1 MKWQLQNLNS
11 EQRQAG
17 ARAALSTLLLAV
29 SLVVTMPSLLKDSLL
44 LVAYVLVGGEILAA
58 AVKNLRHGRL
68 FDENFLMAIA
78 TIGALLIGQFA
89 EAVAVMLFYQIGEF
103 FQDLAVANSKQ
114 SISALLKL
122 RPDFANLVVGPDK
135 INPVKP
141 ELVAVGDLIQVKPGE
156 KVPLDGQVV
165 AGESYLDTAAL
176 TGESQP
182 VLVTV
187 GEEIL
192 SGTVNQSGVLTLKV
206 TKAYGESTVAKIL
219 QLVEAASEKK
229 TKVENFITRFSRI
242 YTPAVV
248 GLAALVA
255 LVPPLALGADWG
267 TWFYRALSVLV
278 ISCPCALVISVPL
291 SYFSGIG
298 AASKV
303 GVLVKGSNYLDVLNQ
318 VQTMVFDKTGTLTKG
333 RFTVSQLLPVHGS
346 SADLLKL
353 AALAEQASPHPIA
366 KALVQAANVKAA
378 AEATE
383 ELVGRGI
390 KATYQGQVLLVGNA
404 KLMAEQAVQGFA
416 PVQATVGTV
425 VYVALAG
432 QYQGAIV
439 VADTVKPDAKATLA
453 GLKASGIGQTVM
465 LTGDNQAT
473 AQAVA
478 AELGVDE
485 VHANLLPADK
495 LTLVHRLQQRRRG
508 KVAFVGD
515 GLNDTPVLAGSDL
528 GIAMGGLGSDAAIE
542 AADLVLMHD
551 NPSAILQVRHIAQK
565 TRRIAQENIAFALL
579 IKLAF
584 LACAAFGVV
593 NLWEAVFAD
602 VGVTLIAVLNALR
615 LLVGVKQPAEDPTGP
630 ARPQPQTVNQ
640 ELA

>member
-17 ARAALSTLLLAV
+17 ARAALSALLLAV
-29 SLVVTMPSLLKDSLL
+29 SLVVAMPSLLKDSLL

-58 AVKNLRHGRL
+58 AVKNLRHGHL

-378 AEATE
+378 AEAPE

-390 KATYQGQVLLVGNA
+390 KASYQGQVLLVGNA

>member
-17 ARAALSTLLLAV
+17 ARAALSALLLAV
-29 SLVVTMPSLLKDSLL
+29 SLLVAMPSLLKDSLL

-255 LVPPLALGADWG
+255 LVPPLALGSDWG

-353 AALAEQASPHPIA
+353 AALAEQTSPHPIA

-630 ARPQPQTVNQ
+630 AHPQPQTVSQ

>member
-1 MKWQLQNLNS
+1 
-11 EQRQAG
+11 
-17 ARAALSTLLLAV
+17 
-29 SLVVTMPSLLKDSLL
+29 
-44 LVAYVLVGGEILAA
+44 
-58 AVKNLRHGRL
+58 
-68 FDENFLMAIA
+68 
-78 TIGALLIGQFA
+78 
-89 EAVAVMLFYQIGEF
+89 
-103 FQDLAVANSKQ
+103 
-114 SISALLKL
+114 
-122 RPDFANLVVGPDK
+122 
-135 INPVKP
+135 
-141 ELVAVGDLIQVKPGE
+141 
-156 KVPLDGQVV
+156 
-165 AGESYLDTAAL
+165 
-176 TGESQP
+176 
-182 VLVTV
+182 
-187 GEEIL
+187 
-192 SGTVNQSGVLTLKV
+192 
-206 TKAYGESTVAKIL
+206 
-219 QLVEAASEKK
+219 
-229 TKVENFITRFSRI
+229 
-242 YTPAVV
+242 
-248 GLAALVA
+248 
-255 LVPPLALGADWG
+255 
-267 TWFYRALSVLV
+267 
-278 ISCPCALVISVPL
+278 
-291 SYFSGIG
+291 
-298 AASKV
+298 
-303 GVLVKGSNYLDVLNQ
+303 
-318 VQTMVFDKTGTLTKG
+318 
-333 RFTVSQLLPVHGS
+333 
-346 SADLLKL
+346 
-353 AALAEQASPHPIA
+353 
-366 KALVQAANVKAA
+366 
-378 AEATE
+378 
-383 ELVGRGI
+383 
-390 KATYQGQVLLVGNA
+390 
-404 KLMAEQAVQGFA
+404 MAEQAVQGFA

-495 LTLVHRLQQRRRG
+495 LTLVRRLQQRRRG

>member
-17 ARAALSTLLLAV
+17 ARAALSALLLAV
-29 SLVVTMPSLLKDSLL
+29 SLVVAMPSLLKDSLL

-353 AALAEQASPHPIA
+353 AAVAEQASPHPIA
-366 KALVQAANVKAA
+366 KALVQAANVKAV

-425 VYVALAG
+425 VYVALAD

-630 ARPQPQTVNQ
+630 AHPQPQTVNQ

>member
-17 ARAALSTLLLAV
+17 ARAALSALLLAV
-29 SLVVTMPSLLKDSLL
+29 SLLVAMPSLLKDSLL

-366 KALVQAANVKAA
+366 KALVQAANVKGA
-378 AEATE
+378 AEAPE

>member
-17 ARAALSTLLLAV
+17 ARAALSALLLAV
-29 SLVVTMPSLLKDSLL
+29 SLLVAMPSLLKDSLL

-89 EAVAVMLFYQIGEF
+89 EAVAVMLFYQIGDF

-366 KALVQAANVKAA
+366 KALVQAANFKGA
-378 AEATE
+378 AEAPE

-473 AQAVA
+473 
-478 AELGVDE
+478 
-485 VHANLLPADK
+485 
-495 LTLVHRLQQRRRG
+495 
-508 KVAFVGD
+508 
-515 GLNDTPVLAGSDL
+515 S
-528 GIAMGGLGSDAAIE
+528 
-542 AADLVLMHD
+542 
-551 NPSAILQVRHIAQK
+551 
-565 TRRIAQENIAFALL
+565 
-579 IKLAF
+579 
-584 LACAAFGVV
+584 
-593 NLWEAVFAD
+593 
-602 VGVTLIAVLNALR
+602 
-615 LLVGVKQPAEDPTGP
+615 
-630 ARPQPQTVNQ
+630 
-640 ELA
+640 

>member
-17 ARAALSTLLLAV
+17 ARAALSALLLAV
-29 SLVVTMPSLLKDSLL
+29 SLLVAMPSLLKDSLL

-89 EAVAVMLFYQIGEF
+89 EAVAVMLFYQIGDF

-366 KALVQAANVKAA
+366 KALVQAANVKGA
-378 AEATE
+378 AEAPE

>member
-17 ARAALSTLLLAV
+17 ARAALSALLLAV
-29 SLVVTMPSLLKDSLL
+29 SLLVAMPSLLKDSLL

-89 EAVAVMLFYQIGEF
+89 EAVAVMLFYQIGDF

-206 TKAYGESTVAKIL
+206 TKASGESTVAKIL

-278 ISCPCALVISVPL
+278 ISCPCAL
-291 SYFSGIG
+291 
-298 AASKV
+298 
-303 GVLVKGSNYLDVLNQ
+303 
-318 VQTMVFDKTGTLTKG
+318 
-333 RFTVSQLLPVHGS
+333 
-346 SADLLKL
+346 
-353 AALAEQASPHPIA
+353 
-366 KALVQAANVKAA
+366 
-378 AEATE
+378 
-383 ELVGRGI
+383 
-390 KATYQGQVLLVGNA
+390 
-404 KLMAEQAVQGFA
+404 
-416 PVQATVGTV
+416 
-425 VYVALAG
+425 
-432 QYQGAIV
+432 
-439 VADTVKPDAKATLA
+439 
-453 GLKASGIGQTVM
+453 
-465 LTGDNQAT
+465 
-473 AQAVA
+473 
-478 AELGVDE
+478 
-485 VHANLLPADK
+485 
-495 LTLVHRLQQRRRG
+495 
-508 KVAFVGD
+508 
-515 GLNDTPVLAGSDL
+515 
-528 GIAMGGLGSDAAIE
+528 
-542 AADLVLMHD
+542 
-551 NPSAILQVRHIAQK
+551 
-565 TRRIAQENIAFALL
+565 
-579 IKLAF
+579 
-584 LACAAFGVV
+584 
-593 NLWEAVFAD
+593 
-602 VGVTLIAVLNALR
+602 
-615 LLVGVKQPAEDPTGP
+615 
-630 ARPQPQTVNQ
+630 
-640 ELA
+640 

>member
-17 ARAALSTLLLAV
+17 ARAALSALLLAV
-29 SLVVTMPSLLKDSLL
+29 SLLVAMPSLLKDSLL

-366 KALVQAANVKAA
+366 KALVQAANVKGA
-378 AEATE
+378 AEAPE

-495 LTLVHRLQQRRRG
+495 LTLVRRLQQRRRG

>member
-17 ARAALSTLLLAV
+17 ARAALSTLLLVV
-29 SLVVTMPSLLKDSLL
+29 SLVVAMPSLLKDSLL

-366 KALVQAANVKAA
+366 KALVQAANVKGT
-378 AEATE
+378 AEAPE

-425 VYVALAG
+425 VYVSLAG

>member
-17 ARAALSTLLLAV
+17 ARAALSALLLAV
-29 SLVVTMPSLLKDSLL
+29 SLLVAMPSLLKDSLL

-165 AGESYLDTAAL
+165 VGESYLDTAAL

-366 KALVQAANVKAA
+366 KALVQAANVKGA
-378 AEATE
+378 AEAPE

>member
-17 ARAALSTLLLAV
+17 ARAALSALLLAV
-29 SLVVTMPSLLKDSLL
+29 SLLVAMPSLLKDSLL

-122 RPDFANLVVGPDK
+122 RPDFASLVVGPDK

-366 KALVQAANVKAA
+366 KALVQAANVKGA
-378 AEATE
+378 AEAPE

>member
-17 ARAALSTLLLAV
+17 ARAALSALLLAV
-29 SLVVTMPSLLKDSLL
+29 SLLVAMPSLLKDSLL

-89 EAVAVMLFYQIGEF
+89 EAVAVMLFYQIGDF

-165 AGESYLDTAAL
+165 VGESYLDTAAL

-366 KALVQAANVKAA
+366 KALVQAANVKGA
-378 AEATE
+378 AEAPE